1 MARRIAEA
9 VMPTRYGD
17 FRGAG
22 FQNGDSEAVALTREP
37 LADDAPMVKL
47 HSECVTGATLGS
59 LRYDCGEQ
67 IDAALAIIARIGGVV
82 LCLPQEGSTASPT
95 RSGLTRFKTPA
106 SRCRCESRPRLPV
119 DAREYRSAAAAVL
132 RPMNLTRVRLIT
144 NNPKK
149 WSELEAEGIT
159 VVERVRLEVRPNLV
173 NVKYLET
180 TAARMGHLILGRDKE
195 SAAG

>member
-1 MARRIAEA
+1 MSPVARRIAEA

-67 IDAALAIIARIGGVV
+67 LDAALAIIAASVV
-82 LCLPQEGSTASPT
+82 SCSACRKRGQRRRQQDQGLRASRRRHRDVDANLALGFPSTRGSTAPPQQPS
-95 RSGLTRFKTPA
+95 F
-106 SRCRCESRPRLPV
+106 
-119 DAREYRSAAAAVL
+119 AR
-132 RPMNLTRVRLIT
+132 
-144 NNPKK
+144 
-149 WSELEAEGIT
+149 
-159 VVERVRLEVRPNLV
+159 
-173 NVKYLET
+173 
-180 TAARMGHLILGRDKE
+180 
-195 SAAG
+195 